1 MKIDWKTCFR
11 VGVSALAL
19 YLCISFLPGIGGLA
33 LKILGAAS
41 PIIIGCAIA
50 FVLNI
55 LMTFYERHIFKNPK
69 KKFVAKI
76 KRPLSILISFLTL
89 AAIIAVVLW
98 LILPQLISAIEMLV
112 LQVPTALQNLVAW
125 FDQTNIFSEEFT
137 AILSGIDF
145 KSQIEKIISA
155 VTGGVGDALNVAV
168 KVVTSV
174 FSGIVTAFFSIIFS
188 IYILFSKEKLSEQFK
203 RSMRIYLK
211 ETLYEKIKYILKI
224 ANDCFHNYIAGQCI
238 EALILGVLCM
248 IGMFILRLPYAPM
261 ISALIAFTAL
271 IPIAGAYIGALVGA
285 FLILMVSPIK
295 ALVFLIFII
304 VLQQFEGNVI
314 YPKVVGSR
322 MGLPAIWVLA
332 AVTIG
337 GGIYGVLGMLLG
349 VPIAATIYYI
359 VQQDV
364 RKKLDK

>member
-1 MKIDWKTCFR
+1 MKIEWKTCFR
-11 VGVSALAL
+11 IGVSALLL
-19 YLCISFLPGIGGLA
+19 YLCISFLPGLGSLA
-33 LKILGAAS
+33 IKILGAAA

-69 KKFVAKI
+69 NKFVVKI

-89 AAIIAVVLW
+89 AAIIAVILW
-98 LILPQLISAIEMLV
+98 LILPQLISAIEMLIQQ
-112 LQVPTALQNLVAW
+112 LPTALQNLVAW
-125 FDQTNIFSEEFT
+125 FDQTNILSDDFV

-145 KSQIEKIISA
+145 KSQIEKIVSA
-155 VTGGVGDALNVAV
+155 ITGGVGDALNVAV

-188 IYILFSKEKLSEQFK
+188 IYILFSKEKLGAQFK
-203 RSMRIYLK
+203 RLMKIYLK
-211 ETLYEKIKYILKI
+211 ETLCEKIQYVLKI
-224 ANDCFHNYIAGQCI
+224 ANDCFHNYISGQCI
-238 EALILGVLCM
+238 EALVLGVLCM
-248 IGMFILRLPYAPM
+248 IGMFIIRLPYAPM

-271 IPIAGAYIGALVGA
+271 IPIAGAYIGAIVGA

-295 ALVFLIFII
+295 ALIFLIFII

-349 VPIAATIYYI
+349 VPIAATVYCIL
-359 VQQDV
+359 QQDV
-364 RKKLDK
+364 RKKANK